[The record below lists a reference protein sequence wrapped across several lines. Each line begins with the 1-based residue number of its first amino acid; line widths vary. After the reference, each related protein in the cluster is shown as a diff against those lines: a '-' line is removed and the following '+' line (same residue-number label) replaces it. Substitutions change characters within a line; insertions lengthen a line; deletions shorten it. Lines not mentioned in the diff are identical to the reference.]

1 MPTLPAPAEQGLHT
15 ALIKNSLPG
24 WIARSAAAD
33 IRRLKPGLL
42 PGRVP
47 EDAPPAWLSNAPAGL
62 RQAFADSQ
70 LASRRAH
77 ERLAKTLDG
86 LKGITEFAQPLL
98 EEAWRNRFGEVPD
111 VHQHQLHYLRYR
123 EVPQQHSLLQAALLN
138 FEGNEDFAD
147 IALEQTSAL
156 APEGALF
163 TEYYGEIL
171 PDHSRRARYRYR
183 EKLAITPDQFA
194 ALCRQLDLGQQYQ
207 AHLQQVFEDAGTKAV
222 VRERMIDAQ
231 KKLLTVRLHTARMK
245 NEISDS
251 AYAMLN
257 ALLAGTERPQ
267 WDGKPVACS
276 QLAILGCKVGEVVL
290 IGPGVGAIAEARQQL
305 GLATA
310 LLPGASLGDLLV
322 PAAAD
327 QRLVAWIPG
336 APLYPL
342 KEYPSM
348 KAFEADL
355 ATQLR
360 SPAYQRLFASLVPQG
375 EAPAFLQRLKTK
387 LFTYKWN
394 SRGYKEQVYDT
405 HIDLNRR
412 ETLISGEL
420 FGALY
425 DNHLQRL
432 KDNARTLAVPTAEA
446 DRKAAQERHEH
457 WLSIGLNVLNVAAF
471 VVPGLGEVMLAVTA
485 VQLGLEVYHGI
496 ESWKEGDMDA
506 AWGHLESVALN
517 VAFMA
522 ALGGSTALASRA
534 PKIQVSRWVDGLVPV
549 KLPSGEARLW
559 KPDLA
564 PYRSEVVLDPALKP
578 NAQGQYETGGK
589 IYVRIGENLHEKGF
603 DSRIRKWRI
612 KHPDNPEA
620 YQPILEHNNAGAWRH
635 AHEQPFKWDRLTLL
649 RRLGPATEEFSDTTL
664 GIIGD
669 ISGVQDH
676 VLRKTYIEGRP
687 LPALLADTLE
697 QFRSQPV
704 ADTAPLAGEEAVLQR
719 RVPGLSRR
727 AIREILDTA
736 SEQERL
742 QLRSQRGT
750 SARLDNAAR
759 RAVQQGRLS
768 RALRGLHRQ
777 ADAGVD
783 TDRLALHCLQ
793 HLPGWPTDLRLEVRF
808 QAVEGPLLDS
818 IGPQHAPLRRY
829 LVKQGE
835 TFQAYDERGV
845 ALNSRTTGRRNFFQ
859 SVVHAI
865 PAAARPGLGMPL
877 ATLDRELQQA
887 VAGYATRRRSQMF
900 NVLGLRAP
908 RSRPVLTGAG
918 GVLGYPLSGRGKGF
932 EVDASLTARVQ
943 ALYPNLNGGQASQ
956 FVLSRLQAGESAQQ
970 VFTLLGNRQ
979 REFDLLQEEL
989 DQWTA
994 AAAGQ
999 AGGAS
1004 QQQRAA
1010 ADIIGCWRQGI
1021 YRELPP
1027 LSTLSLGSVT
1037 DLPRLSADFSHVH
1050 SLSVRAEVLS
1060 GEQGARLA
1068 EQFSRV
1074 QRLDVL
1080 LEATPGIELVG
1091 GLNRFTGLTQ
1101 LTLSGRDMAY
1111 PAAFMQRLG
1120 GMERL
1125 QNLTVEGVSQSLDVS
1140 ALTHLRVL
1148 RMEGSVQEWPQGV
1161 TSLEHLERLDLW
1173 RTNIRSVPTS
1183 MLAGHDRLW
1192 RGLNLRWAAFERR
1205 EFMAVYEHVRGNPA
1219 HLLNEQTLAEGYC
1232 EGVMDRLKNVRW
1244 GFGVDVVLQ
1253 LRQQGMSVEQ
1263 MLARTHQLLDEQLSL
1278 SQDLEAWAAREL
1290 RVDRRQVDAFY
1301 RQRAA
1306 ERLLDCWREGL
1317 GPRFALSGRSA
1328 RSNLSTTTLNLSGGV
1343 LGDLPRLPAPAFAH
1357 VKQVNL
1363 SGTQVSIETLNDFLG
1378 AFRTIEELNLSSGNL
1393 AQLPS
1398 ALDDFTALRQL
1409 DLSHNQLNVTPAI
1422 QQRLSRLT
1430 TLETLDLQYNRVMSL
1445 DVRGLDALRRLNL
1458 SHTGITDW
1466 PLGVLDLPVLESLD
1480 LSYSAITRV
1489 PPQALTGHD
1498 ALMLKSNLR
1507 GCRLTPRTCA
1517 DIQVFAQRT
1526 FRENPLGVDV
1536 ELLPLVG
1543 PNIYLHKPLG
1553 IPQTQLSIGRTG
1565 GDPEYFPVRVTD
1577 DPGQLLLPL
1586 QVENVGAQARLTPA
1600 ARLQQL
1606 DPSLGSAEAV
1616 ERIVEWQAA
1625 GLGATAIDTRLV
1637 QLHSEHQ
1644 RLSRA
1649 LNSWIDIEGYRES
1662 GGWVSAINRRRAADR
1677 ILQSWRHNLRAR
1689 PELPPVDG
1697 REVLDLSGLYVG
1709 DLPALPASMSH
1720 VSVLDLTEVK
1730 LTEQGSNG
1738 FLGSFPHL
1746 RWLMLNKNGLAHL
1759 PEVIN
1764 RYTALTHL
1772 EATYNDLRDAVEL
1785 QTLLG
1790 PLTALEWLDLGENT
1804 LANLDVSGLH
1814 GLTNLD
1820 LHNNVLEEWPTGVL
1834 ELPRLRT
1841 LDLSNN
1847 QIETI
1852 PDDALLPRHNL
1863 LMSNT
1868 NLTDNGLEERAFE
1881 RLSEFLDETGF
1892 GLGYTR
1898 EQINDQLDVFL
1909 RNASREEA
1917 ELSGELHPELLT
1929 PEAQKAQWFAGVA
1942 ADSSK
1947 HAVWESLKSADDS
1960 EDFFYIISQLKNA
1973 QDFITDRPEL
1983 TRRVWEVLEAAEQR
1997 PALREQLFGKAR
2009 GMRINAT
2016 CGDGWILLFSDLEVS
2031 AYEFKALETVEPGKE
2046 GAALFKLARS
2056 MIRLEQTEA
2065 TASRVISLKPS
2076 VDPAEIRLAYRI
2088 GLAQRL
2094 ELPRQPSGMLYR
2106 NLSQVKQADIDQAY
2120 ASIIAREV
2128 TEAFTDDLIAR
2139 QYWVDY
2145 LQKQYATDFTTLA
2158 QAQALKAEAL
2168 EDRYPEFGAQYEAEA
2183 VVLARQRT
2191 DQRQAL
2197 LIRLSVQE
2205 RATLGL

>member
-1 MPTLPAPAEQGLHT
+1 MPTLPAPTEQGLHT

-42 PGRVP
+42 PGRVS
-47 EDAPPAWLSNAPAGL
+47 EDAPPAWLSSAPQEL

-98 EEAWRNRFGEVPD
+98 EDAWRTQFGDVPD
-111 VHQHQLHYLRYR
+111 VHQHQLYYLRYR
-123 EVPQQHSLLQAALLN
+123 QVPQQHSLLQAALLN

-156 APEGALF
+156 APEGALY

-171 PDHSRRARYRYR
+171 NDHSRRARYRYR
-183 EKLAITPDQFA
+183 EKLAVTPDQFA
-194 ALCRQLDLGQQYQ
+194 TLCRTLDLGQQYQ
-207 AHLQQVFEDAGTKAV
+207 AHLQQVFEDPGTKAV
-222 VRERMIDAQ
+222 VRQQMIDAQ
-231 KKLLTVRLHTARMK
+231 KKLLAVRLHTARMK

-257 ALLAGTERPQ
+257 ALLAGTQRPQ
-267 WDGKPVACS
+267 LDGKPVAFS
-276 QLAILGCKVGEVVL
+276 QLAILGCKVGEVLL
-290 IGPGVGAIAEARQQL
+290 IGPGVGSSAGGREPL
-305 GLATA
+305 DWATA
-310 LLPGASLGDLLV
+310 LLPGASFGGLLV

-348 KAFEADL
+348 KAFEEDL
-355 ATQLR
+355 AINLR

-375 EAPAFLQRLKTK
+375 EAPMFLQRLKAK
-387 LFTYKWN
+387 LFTYVWN
-394 SRGYKEQVYDT
+394 PRGYREQVYDT
-405 HIDLNRR
+405 NIDLNRR
-412 ETLISGEL
+412 TTSIAGEL

-432 KDNARTLAVPTAEA
+432 KDNAKALAVPTAEA
-446 DRKAAQERHEH
+446 DRKAAEERREH
-457 WLSIGLNVLNVAAF
+457 WLSIGLNLLNVAAF
-471 VVPGLGEVMLAVTA
+471 IVPGLGEVMLAVTA
-485 VQLGLEVYHGI
+485 IQLGMEVYHGI

-522 ALGGSTALASRA
+522 TLGGATALASRA
-534 PKIQVSRWVDGLVPV
+534 PTIQVSKWVDGLVPV
-549 KLPSGEARLW
+549 KLPNGQARLW

-564 PYRSEVVLDPALKP
+564 PYRSEVALDPALKP
-578 NAQGQYETGGK
+578 NAQGQYESGGK
-589 IYVRIGENLHEKGF
+589 IYVRIGENLHEKGY

-612 KHPDNPEA
+612 KHPDDPEA

-635 AHEQPFKWDRLTLL
+635 MHEQPFNWDRLTLL
-649 RRLGPATEEFSDTTL
+649 RRLGPATEGFSDTTL
-664 GIIGD
+664 GMIAD
-669 ISGVQDH
+669 VSGVQDD
-676 VLRKTYIEGRP
+676 VLRTAYIEGKP
-687 LPALLADTLE
+687 LPAVFADTVD
-697 QFRSQPV
+697 QFRGEPTADPV
-704 ADTAPLAGEEAVLQR
+704 ALTAEGAVLQR
-719 RVPGLSRR
+719 RFPALSRR
-727 AIREILDTA
+727 AIREILETA
-736 SEQERL
+736 SESERL
-742 QLRSQRGT
+742 QLHGQRGA

-768 RALRGLHRQ
+768 RALAGLHRQ
-777 ADAGVD
+777 AGAGAD
-783 TDRLALHCLQ
+783 TDRLALHSLQ
-793 HLPGWPTDLRLEVRF
+793 RMPGWPTDLRLEVRF
-808 QAVEGPLLDS
+808 QAIDGPLLDS
-818 IGPQHAPLRRY
+818 IGAPNAPLRRY

-845 ALNSRTTGRRNFFQ
+845 ALNNRPVGRRNFFQ

-865 PAAARPGLGMPL
+865 PVQARSGLGRPL

-887 VAGYATRRRSQMF
+887 VAGYAASHRSQMSG
-900 NVLGLRAP
+900 VLGLRAP
-908 RSRPVLTGAG
+908 RSRPALTVAG
-918 GVLGYPLSGRGKGF
+918 GILGYPLSGRGKGF

-943 ALYPNLNGGQASQ
+943 ALYPNLNAEQASQ

-979 REFDLLQEEL
+979 REFDRLQAEL

-999 AGGAS
+999 PGGAS
-1004 QQQRAA
+1004 QQQRVA
-1010 ADIIGCWRQGI
+1010 ADLVSCWRQGI
-1021 YRELPP
+1021 YREQSP
-1027 LSTLSLGSVT
+1027 LSILSLGSVT
-1037 DLPRLSADFSHVH
+1037 DLPRLSADFSHVQG
-1050 SLSVRAEVLS
+1050 LSVRAEALS
-1060 GEQGARLA
+1060 GEQGARLS

-1074 QRLDVL
+1074 QHLEVS

-1091 GLNRFTGLTQ
+1091 GLNRFAGLTQ
-1101 LTLSGRDMAY
+1101 LTLSGREMAY

-1120 GMERL
+1120 GIEGL
-1125 QNLTVEGVSQSLDVS
+1125 QSLTVEGASQSLDVG
-1140 ALTHLRVL
+1140 ALTRLRSL
-1148 RMEGSVQEWPQGV
+1148 RMEGSVQAWPLGV
-1161 TSLEHLERLDLW
+1161 ASLERLEVLDLW

-1183 MLAGHDRLW
+1183 MFAGHERLW
-1192 RGLNLRWAAFERR
+1192 RGLKLRWSAFDRAD
-1205 EFMAVYEHVRGNPA
+1205 FMAVYEHVRGNPA
-1219 HLLNEQTLAEGYC
+1219 HLLNEQNLVQDYC
-1232 EGVMDRLKNVRW
+1232 EGVMDRLKDVRW
-1244 GFGVDVVLQ
+1244 GFGIDVMSQ
-1253 LRQQGMSVEQ
+1253 FRQQGMSPQ
-1263 MLARTHQLLDEQLSL
+1263 QILLRTHQALDEQQAL
-1278 SQDLEAWAAREL
+1278 SQALEEWAAREL
-1290 RVDRRQVDAFY
+1290 RVDRRQVDVFY

-1317 GPRFALSGRSA
+1317 GPRFAPSSTSA
-1328 RSNLSTTTLNLSGGV
+1328 RANLPTSTLNLSGGV
-1343 LGDLPRLPAPAFAH
+1343 LGDLPGLPAPAFAH

-1363 SGTQVSIETLNDFLG
+1363 SGTRISLEALNDFLG
-1378 AFRTIEELNLSSGNL
+1378 AFNATEGLNLSGSSL

-1398 ALDDFTALRQL
+1398 ALDNFTALRQL
-1409 DLSHNQLNVTPAI
+1409 DLSHNQLSITPAI
-1422 QQRLSRLT
+1422 QQRLRRLT
-1430 TLETLDLQYNRVMSL
+1430 TLETLDLQYNRVTSL
-1445 DVRGLDALRRLNL
+1445 DLRGLNALRRLNL
-1458 SHTGITDW
+1458 SRTGITEW
-1466 PLGVLDLPVLESLD
+1466 PEGVLDLPALESLD
-1480 LSYSAITRV
+1480 LSHSAITRV
-1489 PPQALTGHD
+1489 PAQALTGHD
-1498 ALMLKSNLR
+1498 GLMLKSNLR
-1507 GCRLTPRTCA
+1507 GCRLTARTCA
-1517 DIQVFAQRT
+1517 DILAFAQRT
-1526 FRENPLGVDV
+1526 FRENPLGLDA

-1543 PNIYLHKPLG
+1543 PEIYLHKPLG
-1553 IPQTQLSIGRTG
+1553 IPQEQLRIGRTG

-1586 QVENVGAQARLTPA
+1586 NIESADAQARLTPA

-1606 DPSLGSAEAV
+1606 DPALGSTEAV
-1616 ERIVEWQAA
+1616 ARIDEWLAA
-1625 GLGATAIDTRLV
+1625 GLGATGIDTRLV
-1637 QLHSEHQ
+1637 QLHTEHQ
-1644 RLSRA
+1644 RLSQV
-1649 LNSWIDIEGYRES
+1649 LNSWIDIEGYREG
-1662 GGWVSAINRRRAADR
+1662 GGWVSALDRRRAADR
-1677 ILQSWRHNLRAR
+1677 LLESWRHNLRAR
-1689 PELPPVDG
+1689 PEVPPVDG
-1697 REVLDLSGLYVG
+1697 REVLDLSGLCVG

-1746 RWLMLNKNGLAHL
+1746 RRLVLNKNGLAHL
-1759 PEVIN
+1759 PEVTN
-1764 RYTALTHL
+1764 QYTALTHL
-1772 EATYNDLRDAVEL
+1772 EATYNDLRDAAQL
-1785 QTLLG
+1785 QALLG
-1790 PLTALEWLDLGENT
+1790 PLSALEWLDLGGNT
-1804 LANLDVSGLH
+1804 LASLDVSGLR

-1820 LHNNVLEEWPTGVL
+1820 LHNNVLDEWPAGVL

-1868 NLTDNGLEERAFE
+1868 NLTDNGLEERVFE
-1881 RLSEFLDETGF
+1881 RLSEFMEETGL

-1898 EQINDQLDVFL
+1898 EQIDRELDGFL
-1909 RNASREEA
+1909 LSTSHEEA

-1929 PEAQKAQWFAGVA
+1929 PAAQKAQWFAGVA

-1947 HAVWESLKSADDS
+1947 HAVWESLKSAEDS

-1973 QDFITDRPEL
+1973 HDFITDRPEL

-1997 PALREQLFGKAR
+1997 PVLREQLFGKAR

-2031 AYEFKALETVEPGKE
+2031 VYEFKALETVEPGKE
-2046 GAALFKLARS
+2046 GAALFKLGRS

-2076 VDPAEIRLAYRI
+2076 VDPAEVRLAYRI

-2120 ASIIAREV
+2120 ASIIEREA
-2128 TEAFTDDLIAR
+2128 TEAFTGDLIVR

-2145 LQKQYATDFTTLA
+2145 VQKQYAADFRTLA
-2158 QAQALKAEAL
+2158 QTQAREAEAL
-2168 EDRYPEFGAQYEAEA
+2168 EDRYPAFGAQYEAEA
-2183 VVLARQRT
+2183 VILAKQRT
-2191 DQRQAL
+2191 EQRQAL